1 MASIYLHIPFCE
13 HKCIYCDFYSIENM
27 SSMDRFLAS
36 LEKEIILRSRTLSGN
51 ETIESVFFGGGTP
64 SLLSAK
70 QFEKIFSLLQ
80 KNYRI
85 EPDAEITCESNP
97 GTVEL
102 NKLGEFRSAGFNR
115 ISFGIQ
121 SFHDDDLKFLTRIHS
136 AGEAERAIESAYK
149 AGFTN
154 VSCDLIF
161 ALPGQT
167 PERWKENLRRA
178 VALKPKHISAYALI
192 VEEQTPLAVMVKDRV
207 VAPLTDEKD
216 AELYEITIET
226 MTANG
231 YKQYEV
237 SNFAQPG
244 FLSRHNFNYWNHS
257 NYIGFGPSAH
267 SFCKDSST
275 SGKRWWNVRSIQS
288 YCESLEKGEFP
299 AAGSEVI
306 DKNKFLTEEIF
317 LGLRSTGIDLK
328 KLYLLYGEDVFSIK
342 RAMLSEME
350 QEGICTRQN
359 NIISLTSRGYAV
371 CDEVAAKLIL

>member
-36 LEKEIILRSRTLSGN
+36 LEKEIILRSRTLPGN

-192 VEEQTPLAVMVKDRV
+192 VEEQTPLAVMV
-207 VAPLTDEKD
+207 
-216 AELYEITIET
+216 
-226 MTANG
+226 
-231 YKQYEV
+231 
-237 SNFAQPG
+237 
-244 FLSRHNFNYWNHS
+244 
-257 NYIGFGPSAH
+257 
-267 SFCKDSST
+267 
-275 SGKRWWNVRSIQS
+275 
-288 YCESLEKGEFP
+288 
-299 AAGSEVI
+299 
-306 DKNKFLTEEIF
+306 
-317 LGLRSTGIDLK
+317 
-328 KLYLLYGEDVFSIK
+328 
-342 RAMLSEME
+342 
-350 QEGICTRQN
+350 
-359 NIISLTSRGYAV
+359 
-371 CDEVAAKLIL
+371 

>member
-36 LEKEIILRSRTLSGN
+36 LEKEIILRSRTLPGN

-257 NYIGFGPSAH
+257 DYIGFGPSAH

-328 KLYLLYGEDVFSIK
+328 KLYLLYGENVFSIK
-342 RAMLSEME
+342 RAMLDEME